1 MGFNRR
7 YLSIDRCIHALQN
20 SSLKELY
27 GKSDMLIFED
37 QQSSEIYEYYK
48 TGKSDS
54 EIAKI
59 YNIERTNT
67 ENN

>member
-7 YLSIDRCIHALQN
+7 YLSIDRCIHALQK

-37 QQSSEIYEYYK
+37 QKSSEIYEYFK
-48 TGKSDS
+48 AGKSDS

-59 YNIERTNT
+59 YNIERINT